1 MNAFLKYMAGLIKNH
16 VASPIN
22 QKNTGDEDVRPLPS
36 KTPVNQER
44 QRDKTILS
52 SSVLEVIPSYV
63 ANRRKCITIWLEIHV
78 V

>member
-44 QRDKTILS
+44 IRM
-52 SSVLEVIPSYV
+52 
-63 ANRRKCITIWLEIHV
+63 IHTSDNLIV
-78 V
+78 CRWSCSD